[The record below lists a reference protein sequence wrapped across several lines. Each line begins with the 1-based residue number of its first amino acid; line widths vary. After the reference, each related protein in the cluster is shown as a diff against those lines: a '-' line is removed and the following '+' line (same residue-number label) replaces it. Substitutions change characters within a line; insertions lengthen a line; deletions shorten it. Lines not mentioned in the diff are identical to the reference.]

1 MPFYVF
7 ALFLHIFQV
16 ANCENFVLFKNLLFE
31 ALKYRHAD
39 VWLRLE
45 GIQLRPPG
53 LPGHA
58 HINIA

>member
-16 ANCENFVLFKNLLFE
+16 VNCEKFVLFKNLLFE